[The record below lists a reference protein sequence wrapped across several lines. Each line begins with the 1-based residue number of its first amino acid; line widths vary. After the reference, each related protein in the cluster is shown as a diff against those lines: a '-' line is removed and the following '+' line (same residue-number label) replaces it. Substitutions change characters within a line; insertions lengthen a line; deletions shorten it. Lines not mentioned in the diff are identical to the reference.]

1 MKTNII
7 LSIVASLAINAMAST
22 VVLDGHKVTSD
33 QIVNIANGSKVDI
46 DKSSLDRVVESH
58 NFLMEAAKT
67 GHKIYGL
74 TVGVG
79 LNKDRK
85 MVDTNGQLSDEVLK
99 ASRDF
104 NLGLIRA
111 HAGSVGPVMDVKT
124 ARAVLAV
131 RLNNMLYGSTGV
143 QKEVVELYKEFLNR
157 DIIPVMPTKGSMG
170 EADITILAAV
180 GTAMIGEGEVFY
192 HGERMPAAE
201 ALKKANIK
209 PLSPV
214 GKDSLSIIS
223 SNAYSAALAAIALED
238 MKRISK
244 VSKYVYALSL
254 EAFNGNVNPFLEET
268 IKIHP
273 MPGSI
278 SASKEVREILKGSS
292 LWDADPKRPLQ
303 DPLSFRD
310 AVHLMGAFDMA
321 YADVNKL
328 MNIQFNSS
336 DDNPGISLDAKKT
349 GTSYQETSTYVNGKS
364 SGALLRTS
372 NFEPIPWVIEFEKV
386 SIALAHNSLASA
398 HRTIK
403 LSDDTFTGLTRF
415 LGTENSVHAFGAMQK
430 PFVAL
435 AGENQFLANPASLA
449 YIPVAGNI
457 EDIATNAP
465 QVVKKVQTQLDN
477 QYDILGMELIHAA
490 QAIDLRMKQ
499 NPNLKLSPET
509 EKMYKE
515 YRKVVKFL
523 DADRPLTDD
532 FKKSSDFLRSYTF

>member
-1 MKTNII
+1 MKSNII
-7 LSIVASLAINAMAST
+7 LSIVASLAISAIAST
-22 VVLDGHKVTSD
+22 VTLDGNKATSN
-33 QIVNIANGSKVDI
+33 QIVEIANGSKVEI
-46 DKSSLDRVVESH
+46 DKKSLERVVEAH
-58 NFLMEAAKT
+58 NFLMEAART

-79 LNKDRK
+79 LNKDRQ
-85 MVDTNGQLSDEVLK
+85 MVGTNGQLSDEVMK
-99 ASRDF
+99 ASREF

-111 HAGSVGPVMDVKT
+111 HAGSVGPVMDIKT

-131 RLNNMLYGSTGV
+131 RLNSILFGGTGV
-143 QKEVVELYKEFLNR
+143 QKEVAELYREFLNR

-170 EADITILAAV
+170 EADITILASI
-180 GTAMIGEGEVFY
+180 GTAMIGEGDVFF
-192 HGERMPAAE
+192 HGERIPASE
-201 ALKKANIK
+201 ALKKANLK

-223 SNAYSAALAAIALED
+223 SNAYSAALAAMALED
-238 MKRISK
+238 IQRISK

-254 EAFNGNVNPFLEET
+254 QAFNGNVAPFLEES

-278 SASKEVREILKGSS
+278 SASKEVREILKGSY
-292 LWDADPKRPLQ
+292 LWESDAKRPLQ

-310 AVHLMGAFDMA
+310 AVHIMGAFDTA

-336 DDNPGISLDAKKT
+336 DDNPGISLDAKKI
-349 GTSYQETSTYVNGKS
+349 GTSPEEISTYVSSKS

-372 NFEPIPWVIEFEKV
+372 NFDPIAWVIEFEKI

-403 LSDDTFTGLTRF
+403 LSDNTFTGLSRF

-435 AGENQFLANPASLA
+435 AGENQVLANPASLA

-465 QVVKKVQTQLDN
+465 QVVKKVQMQLDN

-509 EKMYKE
+509 EKFYRE
-515 YRKVVKFL
+515 YRKIVKFL

-532 FKKSSDFLRSYTF
+532 FKRSADFLRNYTF